1 MTADEPG
8 TRDATGAHLVEAA
21 RTAAGV
27 LAARARGDADGV
39 RRLLVDLPDPQTRAV
54 AFLMIAELSVT
65 LLASVTDSTP
75 EEVAGRLGI
84 AVTAGLAT

>member
-1 MTADEPG
+1 M
-8 TRDATGAHLVEAA
+8 
-21 RTAAGV
+21 
-27 LAARARGDADGV
+27 